1 MFRSALFRA
10 FVLLSV
16 AGCGRSTEPVGAPP
30 TCLSPASASTEHPL
44 GETLQAALDDAVADG
59 LPGVGLAIRDGDGS
73 WEGGAGLADLG
84 RSTPVE
90 TCHRTRIASVTKTF
104 VAVTVLQLAEEG
116 RLDLDASLASYL
128 PDVGRELPHA
138 NQITVR
144 QLLDHTS
151 GVRNFLDVN
160 MVVALVND
168 PSRTWT
174 VQQCFEHAK
183 GKTEAFLPGEEWGYS
198 NTNYVL
204 LGWIIEAV
212 AGAPH
217 EAVMAER
224 LFEPLGLSDTSY
236 VPDAFD
242 FDGVVHGYF
251 DLMGDGV
258 LLDSTHDYANLCVG
272 PDGGIVSSA
281 RDVRTFYE
289 HLFSARD
296 LLQPDTLAQMTPRVA
311 TGYDDFPRYGLGVES
326 WVSEAGGAE
335 AIGHGGHEFGYR
347 TFAYHFPTDDVTFVL
362 WVNASSLQPTDSNI
376 AAAIEKHR
384 DRLRDIV
391 LGLE

>member
-1 MFRSALFRA
+1 MFRSSAFRLFA
-10 FVLLSV
+10 LLSV
-16 AGCGRSTEPVGAPP
+16 AGCSVSTEPVGAPP
-30 TCLSPASASTEHPL
+30 TCAHPASASTEHPL
-44 GETLQAALDDAVADG
+44 GEALQAALDEAVADG
-59 LPGVGLAIRDGDGS
+59 LPGVVLAIRDGDGA

-84 RSTPVE
+84 RATPIE

-116 RLDLDASLASYL
+116 LLDLDASLTSYL
-128 PDVGRELPHA
+128 PEVGRDIPHA
-138 NQITVR
+138 EEISVR

-160 MVVALVND
+160 MVLALVNE

-174 VQQCFEHAK
+174 LRQCFEHAA
-183 GKTEAFLPGEEWGYS
+183 GKAEAFPPGEDWRYS
-198 NTNYVL
+198 NTNYLL

-217 EAVMAER
+217 ETVMAER

-251 DLMGDGV
+251 DLMGDGA
-258 LLDSTHDYANLCVG
+258 LLDSTRDYANLCVG
-272 PDGGIVSSA
+272 PDGGVVSSA

-289 HLFSARD
+289 HLFSEQD
-296 LLQPDTLAQMTPRVA
+296 LLQTETLAQMTPRVA

-326 WVSEAGGAE
+326 WVSDAGVE

-347 TFAYHFPTDDVTFVL
+347 TFAYYFPTHDATFVF
-362 WVNASSLQPTDSNI
+362 WVNASSLQPTDSNV
-376 AAAIEKHR
+376 AATIERHR
-384 DRLRDIV
+384 DQLRDIV
-391 LGLE
+391 LGE